1 MSSRDITSLRET
13 EHVNRWVTIG
23 VYVLGLGVPISVRA
37 ILNAPISIAT
47 LTFFSLLI
55 VSLGLAGRVYRKNS
69 PWITYVSSAVNAVF
83 GILVLIGILITP
95 LSAYRVWFDA
105 FRLGSPDGE
114 ISSLFVVIAGYFSS
128 ILSPMMVSMGP
139 LWPIIAVVFSI
150 LYILAVVIQTQIYLY
165 LVLIFL
171 IVPMA
176 YLAFRSA
183 SRGRPERAV
192 IFPIGLVAVAF
203 VVAVAIPKFGTPP
216 GNEYINDRL
225 YPNLRAAVVA
235 AAPRFPML
243 FAVPGYGIRFD
254 EKQLGGTPTLLPNP
268 IFHVSGKANEVLY
281 LKTRVFDTYDGSSW
295 AMSPHFEGR
304 STNPRR
310 SRHFGAVED
319 VRPDDLRIAL
329 TAKTFGFIPYTLD
342 TEQIVISKGPP
353 RIAKGSIDT
362 GFQLQEP
369 LREDD
374 VVYLRRN
381 DHAATTP
388 MSDIERGL
396 YLQIPGD
403 LPPEL
408 RIIADGLSAGN
419 DDSEQI
425 LANIEDFLAQNYT
438 YNLDI
443 PEVFDEFITG
453 IPESDFVYSFLFSSS
468 GGYCVQFATSFII
481 LARLNDIPARYTT
494 GYLSY
499 LPSDSDEGDVTGL
512 SAHAW
517 PEVWV
522 DGQGWVNWEA
532 TPAANIANYSNIGD
546 NWVFNLGV
554 DLNDTTSRQ
563 MENLLG
569 TRITGLDVQGGP
581 KSRIWQIVLL
591 AFAGTAAAAGVAF
604 GSVLLVRGA
613 QHLFRDDDG
622 KFFAAARRLSV
633 SLDRR
638 GLSRPENVGW
648 MAWFDEVDAHLPESV
663 EGVAGMRN
671 LMMRLTYT
679 DDDVTP
685 AHLTSMSLFSRYV
698 RRQLRDSN
706 GDGVN

>member
-1 MSSRDITSLRET
+1 M
-13 EHVNRWVTIG
+13 
-23 VYVLGLGVPISVRA
+23 
-37 ILNAPISIAT
+37 
-47 LTFFSLLI
+47 
-55 VSLGLAGRVYRKNS
+55 
-69 PWITYVSSAVNAVF
+69 
-83 GILVLIGILITP
+83 
-95 LSAYRVWFDA
+95 
-105 FRLGSPDGE
+105 
-114 ISSLFVVIAGYFSS
+114 
-128 ILSPMMVSMGP
+128 
-139 LWPIIAVVFSI
+139 
-150 LYILAVVIQTQIYLY
+150 
-165 LVLIFL
+165 
-171 IVPMA
+171 
-176 YLAFRSA
+176 
-183 SRGRPERAV
+183 
-192 IFPIGLVAVAF
+192 
-203 VVAVAIPKFGTPP
+203 
-216 GNEYINDRL
+216 
-225 YPNLRAAVVA
+225 
-235 AAPRFPML
+235 
-243 FAVPGYGIRFD
+243 
-254 EKQLGGTPTLLPNP
+254 
-268 IFHVSGKANEVLY
+268 
-281 LKTRVFDTYDGSSW
+281 
-295 AMSPHFEGR
+295 
-304 STNPRR
+304 
-310 SRHFGAVED
+310 
-319 VRPDDLRIAL
+319 
-329 TAKTFGFIPYTLD
+329 
-342 TEQIVISKGPP
+342 
-353 RIAKGSIDT
+353 
-362 GFQLQEP
+362 
-369 LREDD
+369 
-374 VVYLRRN
+374 VYLRRN
-381 DHAATTP
+381 DLAATTP

-396 YLQIPGD
+396 YLQIPDD

-408 RIIADGLSAGN
+408 RIIADGLSAGS
-419 DDSEQI
+419 DESEQI

-443 PEVFDEFITG
+443 PEMFDEFITG

-494 GYLSY
+494 GYLSF

-563 MENLLG
+563 MENLMG
-569 TRITGLDVQGGP
+569 TRITGLDVPGWP

-604 GSVLLVRGA
+604 GSVLLVRAA

-622 KFFAAARRLSV
+622 KFFATARRLSV

-638 GLSRPENVGW
+638 GVSRPENVGW
-648 MAWFDEVDAHLPESV
+648 MAWFDEVDAHLPETV

-679 DDDVTP
+679 DDDVTS